1 MLKGRK
7 LVAVLLTFVM
17 VMASM
22 VTGFAFTYV
31 GGANT
36 STSSSNTGLSQGK
49 PTSSWDYQVK
59 FVNDTVTPGSTTT
72 LEIKVVDNQGN
83 LVKDATLLKSLADQ
97 IELTADENTLVYK
110 NVYDNTNG
118 YGSYYLATVD
128 SNGTTAK
135 VVYANGATS
144 NGSISITDYKIGL
157 DPNST
162 GSLAVVSTTGWS
174 TTVPSFYVARYGMVQ
189 IADKSG
195 NVLDNIKNMTLK
207 VNNADK
213 TVNVDFS
220 LARLYFSGLTPSV
233 SFASGNN
240 APLESYPET
249 ATITASNADYTQ
261 KAYAELF
268 ENGNLIATF
277 TLTPNSNATG
287 YNSEVLPPLSASKTY
302 TLRVYGPARYYN
314 YYTGQT
320 ATYFASGSIE
330 LKPQA
335 AKSTLVKPTDNA
347 LAAGINDTVT
357 FTLDDKLPNGNT
369 QSVNSNLKVDLAK
382 YVRFTV
388 LKSDNS
394 TSDTVNKDTNNN
406 GYIDTDHNIQTGK
419 WYAVT
424 DDGLKLAG
432 SSNGAISGTYD
443 KTSGKITVTVNI
455 PKDDYLKVEAAYT
468 DYVGNKYE
476 DKFDFNGDGVIG
488 ADDKTLKDLGYEKT
502 FVVADLQAKLGTI
515 TADKTA
521 LNADDY
527 QNVTFSVYDVHKN
540 PISNTT
546 LTFNSPVVFLGGTGS
561 TASNVTNTVKTDS
574 NGKVTATLYSAFPAS
589 ITVSDSGVTNDLTL
603 TVGNATPATVVFTP
617 GSTTYTVNGVDKTA
631 DAAPYITSTGRTVVP
646 ARFLADA
653 LGAQSY
659 FAYSADGHSVVT
671 FVKGTTVVKFV
682 LGTNQVTI
690 TKNGV
695 TVTDTMDVQAT
706 VNDQN
711 GKPVGRTYIPARY
724 LAEALGYTVNYD
736 ATTGTVTVTNAK

>member
-36 STSSSNTGLSQGK
+36 STSSSNTNLNQGT
-49 PTSSWDYQVK
+49 PTPSWDYQVV
-59 FVNDTVTPGSTTT
+59 FVNDTATPGSTTT
-72 LEIKVVDNQGN
+72 LEFKVLNNQGN
-83 LVKDATLLKSLADQ
+83 IVKDATFLKSLAEQ
-97 IELTADENTLVYK
+97 IKLTADDNTLVFS
-110 NVYDNTNG
+110 NVG
-118 YGSYYLATVD
+118 GAQYLSTV
-128 SNGTTAK
+128 T
-135 VVYANGATS
+135 TS
-144 NGSISITDYKIGL
+144 NAVYNAVYNTDTYKIGL

-162 GSLAVVSTTGWS
+162 GSLAVVSTSGWS
-174 TTVPSFYVARYGMVQ
+174 TTVPSFYIARYGRVQ
-189 IADKSG
+189 IANLSGVPYHGVNTLTVNGKS
-195 NVLDNIKNMTLK
+195 
-207 VNNADK
+207 
-213 TVNVDFS
+213 VNVDFS
-220 LARLYFSGLTPSV
+220 LANLYFNGLTPTV

-261 KAYAELF
+261 PVNAQLF
-268 ENGNLIATF
+268 ENGNLLATF
-277 TLTPNSNATG
+277 TLTPNSTQTG
-287 YNSEVLPPLSASKTY
+287 YQSVVLPPLSASKTY
-302 TLRVYGPARYYN
+302 TLKVYGSAMNYN
-314 YYTGQT
+314 YYTGVPAQ
-320 ATYFASGSIE
+320 YYASGTVT

-369 QSVNSNLKVDLAK
+369 QSVNSNLLVDLVK
-382 YVRFTV
+382 YVRLTV

-394 TSDTVNKDTNNN
+394 TKDSNVS
-406 GYIDTDHNIQTGK
+406 YIDPDNKYFANGG
-419 WYAVT
+419 WFVVT
-424 DDGLKLAG
+424 SDGLKPVVKNADG
-432 SSNGAISGTYD
+432 SFNSLGSAISGSYD
-443 KTSGKITVTVNI
+443 STTGNITLNNVKIPNG
-455 PKDDYLKVEAAYT
+455 DYLKVEGAYT
-468 DYVGNKYE
+468 DYVGNGYE
-476 DKFDFNGDGVIG
+476 VSDTMKGF
-488 ADDKTLKDLGYEKT
+488 EKT

-540 PISNTT
+540 PISDTT

-574 NGKVTATLYSAFPAS
+574 NGKVTATLYSTFPAS

-603 TVGNATPATVVFTP
+603 TVGNATRATVVFTP

-736 ATTGTVTVTNAK
+736 ATTGTVTVTNAQ

>member
-36 STSSSNTGLSQGK
+36 STSSSNTGLNKGTTT
-49 PTSSWDYQVK
+49 PSWDYQVK

-83 LVKDATLLKSLADQ
+83 IVKDATFLKSLADTMT
-97 IELTADENTLVYK
+97 LTSDENTLVFS
-110 NVYDNTNG
+110 NVG
-118 YGSYYLATVD
+118 
-128 SNGTTAK
+128 GTQALTQ
-135 VVYANGATS
+135 VTTS
-144 NGSISITDYKIGL
+144 NAVYNAVYTTDTYKIGL

-162 GSLAVVSTTGWS
+162 GSLAVVSTSGWS
-174 TTVPSFYVARYGMVQ
+174 TTVPSFYVAKYGKVQ
-189 IADKSG
+189 LIGA
-195 NVLDNIKNMTLK
+195 TLINGKK
-207 VNNADK
+207 VDY
-213 TVNVDFS
+213 S
-220 LARLYFSGLTPSV
+220 LAQLYFNGLTPSV
-233 SFASGNN
+233 SFASGDS

-261 KAYAELF
+261 PANAELF

-287 YNSEVLPPLSASKTY
+287 YNSEVLPPMSASNKY

-406 GYIDTDHNIQTGK
+406 GYIDTDHNIQTGV

-443 KTSGKITVTVNI
+443 KTTGKITVTVNI

-540 PISNTT
+540 PISDTT

-653 LGAQSY
+653 LGAESY

-736 ATTGTVTVTNAK
+736 ATTGTVTVTNAQ